1 MKKKFNS
8 AALLVAAIAA
18 LSLPFGCTKGMGL
31 GGTDDAPAAVET
43 AGVPPLPEAHGSA
56 GSGGHGSA
64 AEHGSTTAAHGQDA
78 GHAVTTTD
86 AHATPSTATT
96 TAHTTTTTA
105 PH

>member
-8 AALLVAAIAA
+8 TALLVAAIAA

-43 AGVPPLPEAHGSA
+43 AGVPPLPESHGSA
-56 GSGGHGSA
+56 GSGEHGAA
-64 AEHGSTTAAHGQDA
+64 AEHGTTTTAHAADS

-86 AHATPSTATT
+86 AHAAPATATT
-96 TAHTTTTTA
+96 TAHTATTTA